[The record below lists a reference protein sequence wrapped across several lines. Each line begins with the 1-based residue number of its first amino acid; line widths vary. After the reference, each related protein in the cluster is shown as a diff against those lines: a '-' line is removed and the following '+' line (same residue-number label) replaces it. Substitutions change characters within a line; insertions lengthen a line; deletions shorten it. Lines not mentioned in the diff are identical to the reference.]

1 MTTTNVLEAMKQPL
15 TRVTFPVKMRN
26 KVQELAV
33 WKHTTVAHFMRQAVQ
48 EKIDVVDR
56 QKKRQEARHRKDGEQ
71 GQGQLL

>member
-1 MTTTNVLEAMKQPL
+1 MTIMNDVEAMKQPL
-15 TRVTFPVKMRN
+15 ARVTFPVQMRK

-56 QKKRQEARHRKDGEQ
+56 QKKRQEARHRKDREQ
-71 GQGQLL
+71 GHGQLF